1 MAIIRVWHTS
11 SSHTPIGQCRYTQQK
26 AISCKYILADMY
38 VCTYVHDWVNGN
50 YKSVTP
56 WVWTR
61 WWTSMIRL
69 GYISQFV
76 SSECKR
82 TAHTHAQ
89 VHTHTHTHTHT
100 VIHTDTRMCTH
111 THLSTRCSHQNRAL
125 PLSQSDQTLMPW
137 SMVHPEMV
145 LRTCRGRGRGRG
157 QGHQRRWS

>member
-38 VCTYVHDWVNGN
+38 VCTYIHDWVNGN

-56 WVWTR
+56 WVWSR
-61 WWTSMIRL
+61 WWTIMISL

-82 TAHTHAQ
+82 TAHKHAQ
-89 VHTHTHTHTHT
+89 VHTHTHCDTHRHAY
-100 VIHTDTRMCTH
+100 D
-111 THLSTRCSHQNRAL
+111 AL
-125 PLSQSDQTLMPW
+125 PKTVLSHFLNQLIDQMLMLW